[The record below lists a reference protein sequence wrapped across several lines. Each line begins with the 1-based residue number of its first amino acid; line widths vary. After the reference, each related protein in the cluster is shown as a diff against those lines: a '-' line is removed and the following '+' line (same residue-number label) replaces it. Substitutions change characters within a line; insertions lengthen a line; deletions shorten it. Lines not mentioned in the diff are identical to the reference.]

1 MARVDILDKDYKEKS
16 KIWRYLNYCKL
27 QDLIKARSLYFTSIK
42 RLERNDALES
52 IHSLPM
58 QKIFTKRDAE
68 YSKKVSATTVSR
80 RKISK
85 IFKFCGVYI
94 ML

>member
-1 MARVDILDKDYKEKS
+1 LPLSAEQEFRIELGGV
-16 KIWRYLNYCKL
+16 
-27 QDLIKARSLYFTSIK
+27 YFTCIK
-42 RLERNDALES
+42 GLERNDALEV
-52 IHSLPM
+52 INSLPM

-68 YSKKVSATTVSR
+68 YSKKVSATAVSR

-85 IFKFCGVYI
+85 IFKFYGVYI

>member
-1 MARVDILDKDYKEKS
+1 MS
-16 KIWRYLNYCKL
+16 KIIVPLL
-27 QDLIKARSLYFTSIK
+27 MMPIQ
-42 RLERNDALES
+42 
-52 IHSLPM
+52 SLPM
-58 QKIFTKRDAE
+58 QKSFTKRDAE

-85 IFKFCGVYI
+85 IFKFYGVYI

>member
-1 MARVDILDKDYKEKS
+1 MARVAILDKGYNEKS

-27 QDLIKARSLYFTSIK
+27 QDLIKTRSLYFTSIK
-42 RLERNDALES
+42 RLERNDALEG
-52 IHSLPM
+52 IHSLSM

-85 IFKFCGVYI
+85 IFKFYGVYI

>member
-1 MARVDILDKDYKEKS
+1 MIMVK
-16 KIWRYLNYCKL
+16 KIRCYLTYSKL
-27 QDLIKARSLYFTSIK
+27 QDLIKTSLLYFTRIK
-42 RLERNDALES
+42 RLERNDALEG
-52 IHSLPM
+52 INSLSM
-58 QKIFTKRDAE
+58 QKIFTKRDVE

-85 IFKFCGVYI
+85 ILKFYGVYI